1 MKNGNEGVS
10 PRNIIAFGT
19 KIQGDIE
26 SDGDFRIEGSLN
38 GTVKAKGKIVIGES
52 GTVEGQIVCQSA
64 DISGKAKVKME
75 VSDLTVLRAT
85 SQFLGD
91 IITKKI
97 SIESG
102 AEFSGSCQMTASTTN
117 SAPALHKP
125 KT

>member
-1 MKNGNEGVS
+1 MKLFIIFILTLTSINAADENFYLDANGITIHCENAQV
-10 PRNIIAFGT
+10 
-19 KIQGDIE
+19 
-26 SDGDFRIEGSLN
+26 
-38 GTVKAKGKIVIGES
+38 GES

-75 VSDLTVLRAT
+75 VSDLTILRAT

-102 AEFSGSCQMTASTTN
+102 AEFSGSCQMTTSATN
-117 SAPALHKP
+117 SAPTLHKP